1 MKNLQLT
8 LINKGWGGV
17 GWGVSKKSKP
27 ISTPPHGARLKSR
40 PISAPPPLRG
50 GENPHGAK
58 QGGVCQVGW
67 GKIANPTGNG
77 RLIAGRDDKMLITT
91 RIL

>member
-1 MKNLQLT
+1 MGLDFLD
-8 LINKGWGGV
+8 
-17 GWGVSKKSKP
+17 P
-27 ISTPPHGARLKSR
+27 ICLASLRRARLKLC
-40 PISAPPPLRG
+40 PILAPPPLRG
-50 GENPHGAK
+50 GENPYGVK
-58 QGGVCQVGW
+58 RGGVCQVGW